1 MLSIQQLPNV
11 FAVMDPSPSLPS
23 RYYVFITYQSN
34 SSSIQVIHNLKFH
47 RPFTVNIDYTE
58 EPANKTNVYYS
69 FTESEITYWKVGI
82 NIVSDENEVIPV
94 LDFNTPIF
102 LPSESWRISPVYV
115 TPDSTMSKCDHQMI
129 LRSRRNH
136 IRYQYIELIF
146 NTVNNM
152 PPLPPSIQRVI
163 PVVEDKKSSSFT
175 LPSHAA
181 AAFVRALIQEKKTCS
196 ITTNSFD
203 EINII
208 GFTPCFHCFDCE
220 ALEAWLFNHN
230 TCPECRSEVHSIVK
244 YKR

>member
-69 FTESEITYWKVGI
+69 FTESEITYWKIGI

-102 LPSESWRISPVYV
+102 LPSESWRTSPVYV
-115 TPDSTMSKCDHQMI
+115 TPDNIMSKSDHQMI
-129 LRSRRNH
+129 LRSRRNS
-136 IRYQYIELIF
+136 IMFQSIYPNLNSIS
-146 NTVNNM
+146 
-152 PPLPPSIQRVI
+152 LPPAIQRVH
-163 PVVEDKKSSSFT
+163 PSLEYKKPEEGFS
-175 LPSHAA
+175 LPHHAA
-181 AAFVRALIQEKKTCS
+181 TVFVKYLIQEKKTCC
-196 ITTNSFD
+196 ITTNSFN
-203 EINII
+203 EIVVI
-208 GFTPCFHCFDCE
+208 GITPCFHCFDCE
-220 ALEAWLFNHN
+220 ALEEWLSNHK
-230 TCPECRSEVHSIVK
+230 TCPECRSDVNSIVK